1 VVFIGIAGNVI
12 DFGVGNPIDEEVLR
26 QTIDR
31 VATAP
36 LYGDVKGFA
45 REAAVA
51 KSILYLT
58 DNAGEIVI
66 DRLLIEELDPR
77 RVTVTVKGGAVLND
91 ALLADAEAAGLAGLV
106 EIIDNGSDAPG
117 TILEECTE

>member
-1 VVFIGIAGNVI
+1 MPARKAG
-12 DFGVGNPIDEEVLR
+12 DFQSAFVEQP
-26 QTIDR
+26 
-31 VATAP
+31 
-36 LYGDVKGFA
+36 
-45 REAAVA
+45 

-77 RVTVTVKGGAVLND
+77 RVTVAVKGGAVLND